1 MGMKNNVFVIVGIF
15 LIMFVLLCPLPP
27 VLGVPGVLWRLVIGL
42 LGCFF
47 IERSICAIIK
57 EKKKGQ

>member
-27 VLGVPGVLWRLVIGL
+27 VLGVQGLLWRLVIGL
-42 LGCFF
+42 LG
-47 IERSICAIIK
+47 SCAIIK
-57 EKKKGQ
+57 VKKKGQ

>member
-27 VLGVPGVLWRLVIGL
+27 VLGVPGLFIRGSIG
-42 LGCFF
+42 
-47 IERSICAIIK
+47 
-57 EKKKGQ
+57 

>member
-15 LIMFVLLCPLPP
+15 LIMNVLLCPLPP
-27 VLGVPGVLWRLVIGL
+27 ALDVPGLLWRLVIGL

-47 IERSICAIIK
+47 IGRSICAIIK